1 MTARDVAALAAA
13 VQTNCHIADA
23 RHAADLTLCSYL
35 LQMRELYRWEQR
47 LPLGAPLAR
56 DAVGAWLAQRERE
69 WAQLEGRDFV
79 ALPSPGGDDRID
91 PFDVET
97 LAGPLAAEGLAY
109 GAALAAR
116 DRPAFFLAELLEA
129 RELDDGLALQVCG
142 RELARGLFAPPAA
155 LAGRTVVL
163 RRESFARWMWEK
175 FEAFGLRRADG
186 AFKRV
191 VDAYGL
197 DADFAAALP
206 RLLDEQAETLLLH
219 ELGEWRVAQRVEPR
233 WAAMRLALPD
243 RRSDLQ
249 VRAVRDLVADLETTL
264 PTLLA
269 RDDAVALHFW
279 FASFGGLRA
288 ALCPALQRAYAA
300 WHAGDGGQRLRDT
313 CDAAL
318 SHFAAVAD
326 EVLALHARDGD
337 AAGAAIAARLAR
349 PDTVFER

>member
-1 MTARDVAALAAA
+1 MTAHDVAALTAA

-56 DAVGAWLAQRERE
+56 DAVGAWLARRERE

-79 ALPSPGGDDRID
+79 ALPSPATEADVD
-91 PFDVET
+91 PFDVDA
-97 LAGPLAAEGLAY
+97 LAGPLAAQGLAY

-116 DRPAFFLAELLEA
+116 ERPAFFLAELLEA
-129 RELDDGLALQVCG
+129 RDLGDGLALQVCG
-142 RELARGLFAPPAA
+142 RELARGLFAPPTA
-155 LAGRTVVL
+155 LVGRTVVL

-175 FEAFGLRRADG
+175 FEAFGLKRTEG

-191 VDAYGL
+191 VEAYGL
-197 DADFAAALP
+197 DGDFAAALP
-206 RLLDEQAETLLLH
+206 RLLDEQGETLVLH
-219 ELGEWRVAQRVEPR
+219 ELGEWRAAQRLEPG
-233 WAAMRLALPD
+233 WAAMRRALD
-243 RRSDLQ
+243 RRADMQ
-249 VRAVRDLVADLETTL
+249 VRAVRDLIADLETTL

-269 RDDAVALHFW
+269 RDDAPSMHFF
-279 FASFGGLRA
+279 FATFDGLRA
-288 ALCPALQRAYAA
+288 ALCPALPRAYAA
-300 WHAGDGGQRLRDT
+300 WHGGDGGRRLRDT
-313 CDAAL
+313 CAAAL
-318 SHFAAVAD
+318 SHFAALAD

-349 PDTVFER
+349 PDAVFEC

>member
-69 WAQLEGRDFV
+69 WAQLDGRDFV
-79 ALPSPGGDDRID
+79 ALPSPGGDDGVD

-155 LAGRTVVL
+155 LVGRTVVL

-175 FEAFGLRRADG
+175 FEAFGLKRADG

-219 ELGEWRVAQRVEPR
+219 ELGEWRVAQRLEPR

-243 RRSDLQ
+243 RRTDLQ

-264 PTLLA
+264 PTLIA

-279 FASFGGLRA
+279 FASFDGLRA
-288 ALCPALQRAYAA
+288 ALCPALPRAYRA
-300 WHAGDGGQRLRDT
+300 WCDGDQGRALRTTVARARDHF
-313 CDAAL
+313 DALANGL
-318 SHFAAVAD
+318 
-326 EVLALHARDGD
+326 LALHASDGAQ
-337 AAGAAIAARLAR
+337 AAGAIAARVDA
-349 PDTVFER
+349 PQAVFAG